1 MINPILTYLHD
12 FYGDGQFHDL
22 TPLINQSSSTVSET
36 AIHNLHLEG
45 LIEVQEPSAFEDA
58 ETEDHRHHMR
68 GRLTERGMFF
78 LEGDR
83 KIAAVIRAI
92 ENQSIIDILY
102 RDEDGHEERVALSP
116 YIYGKDP
123 EERAAVWGAVSGAD
137 KKHRRFLLDE
147 ITITEEPVGTFA
159 IDNEMKLSQP
169 RDIDVVAQV
178 PY

>member
-1 MINPILTYLHD
+1 MINPVLTYLHD

-22 TPLINQSSSTVSET
+22 TPLINQSSSDVSET

-45 LIEVQEPSAFEDA
+45 LIEMQEPSAFENT
-58 ETEDHRHHMR
+58 ETVNHKHPMR

-83 KIAAVIRAI
+83 KIATVIRAI
-92 ENQSIIDILY
+92 DNQQTLDILF
-102 RDEDGHEERVALSP
+102 RDADGHEERVALSP

-123 EERAAVWGAVSGAD
+123 EERAVVWGAVSGRD

-159 IDNEMKLSQP
+159 LDHEMKLSQP
-169 RDIDVVAQV
+169 RDIDVIAQV
-178 PY
+178 AY